1 MSNERKA
8 EAGFAAA
15 TGSTRRELMTWAIGN
30 VSTTNLRRLK
40 SEGKNICQLIAE
52 LRSEKFSVEF
62 ALERL
67 QKDHEGLRRGHKRW
81 REEAVMLHRV
91 REILEAFIN
100 KEIKMTAKDP
110 RLKRLARQIA
120 KVSNVELSDS
130 RPL

>member
-1 MSNERKA
+1 MKSTSERKA
-8 EAGFAAA
+8 GAGLAAA
-15 TGSTRRELMTWAIGN
+15 HGSTRRELMTWAIGN
-30 VSTTNLRRLK
+30 VSTAHLRRLK

-52 LRSEKFSVEF
+52 LRSEKFSADF

-67 QKDHEGLRRGHKRW
+67 QKDHEGLRGGHKRW

-100 KEIKMTAKDP
+100 KEMKMTAKDP

-120 KVSNVELSDS
+120 KVSNS
-130 RPL
+130 